1 MAKRKMWRSVLTA
14 SLLGDGGGCGAAPAA
29 AALFVLLLGLVVLLL
44 GLAGLHVPFLRQ
56 QEKVPSRGV
65 NNLSIIE

>member
-14 SLLGDGGGCGAAPAA
+14 SLLGDGGGCGAAAA
-29 AALFVLLLGLVVLLL
+29 AALFVLLLGLVIVLL
-44 GLAGLHVPFLRQ
+44 GLAGLHLPFLRQ

-65 NNLSIIE
+65 NN

>member
-14 SLLGDGGGCGAAPAA
+14 SLLGDGGGCGAAA

-44 GLAGLHVPFLRQ
+44 GLAGLHLPFLQ

-65 NNLSIIE
+65 NN